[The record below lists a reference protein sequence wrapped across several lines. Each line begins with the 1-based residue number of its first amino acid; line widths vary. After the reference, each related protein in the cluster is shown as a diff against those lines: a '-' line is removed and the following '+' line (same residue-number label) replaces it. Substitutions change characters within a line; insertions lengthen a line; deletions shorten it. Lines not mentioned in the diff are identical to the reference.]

1 MGLIDAIRSYV
12 DQFVELFSQ
21 FDVPA
26 AFWVTLQLT
35 FFAGVGSLV
44 LGTLLALLRISP
56 VPSLRWAGTSYV
68 NVLRNTP
75 LTVIILFCNLGLFV
89 QLGVTLSS
97 PTSPTFFVDNN
108 FRLAVLGLTVY
119 HAAFVCEAVRSG
131 VNTVPTGQAE
141 AARAIG
147 LAFLPTVRIVIL
159 PQAFRGAVA
168 PLGNTLIA
176 LTKNSTV
183 ASAIGVAEASSLMR
197 TLIEFR
203 PDVIVAVFLTFAAG
217 FVVLVL
223 PVGLLIT
230 SLSRRL
236 AVSR

>member
-1 MGLIDAIRSYV
+1 MAPIDAIRSYF
-12 DQFVELFSQ
+12 DQYVELFAQ
-21 FDVPA
+21 FDVLA

-35 FFAGVGSLV
+35 FFSAIGSLV
-44 LGTLLALLRISP
+44 LGTLLALMRISP
-56 VPSLRWAGTSYV
+56 VPSLRWAGTTYV
-68 NVLRNTP
+68 NLLRNTP
-75 LTVIILFCNLGLFV
+75 LTVIILFCNLGLWA
-89 QLGVTLSS
+89 QLGMSLANPASQTY
-97 PTSPTFFVDNN
+97 FQDNN

-147 LAFLPTVRIVIL
+147 LSFLPTVRIVIL
-159 PQAFRGAVA
+159 PQAFRGAIA

-183 ASAIGVAEASSLMR
+183 ASAIGVAEASALMR
-197 TLIEFR
+197 TMIEFR
-203 PDVIVAVFLTFAAG
+203 PDVILAIFLTFAAG

-223 PVGLLIT
+223 PVGLLVT